1 MGALAVILNYIGI
14 DLGYMYLLMGI
25 ICSPAVFPVAFSITW
40 KKQSRSAAIGA
51 SIIGVVAGIIS
62 WLVTAQ
68 KLFGEITIKST
79 GENYPM
85 LAGNL

>member
-1 MGALAVILNYIGI
+1 MGALAIALHFIGI

-25 ICSPAVFPVAFSITW
+25 ISCPAVIPVSYTITW
-40 KKQSRSAAIGA
+40 SKQSAAAAVSGA
-51 SIIGVVAGIIS
+51 LIGVVCGITA
-62 WLVTAQ
+62 WLVTA
-68 KLFGEITIKST
+68 KSLYNEITIKST

>member
-1 MGALAVILNYIGI
+1 MGGLAVILNYIGV

-25 ICSPAVFPVAFSITW
+25 ISSPAVIPVAYTITW
-40 KKQSRSAAIGA
+40 SKQSAFAAISAALT
-51 SIIGVVAGIIS
+51 GVVCGIIA

-68 KLFGEITIKST
+68 KLHDEITIKST